1 MKKNIKISIIA
12 LVVAI
17 LSIGII
23 AYAAEIEITPP
34 CYAHTFSVVSIDEA
48 TVTYACVD
56 CGEEETKTKQEV
68 TAMWDIECYNTL
80 PCSTDVNNS
89 SYLDLCK
96 DNFIN
101 AKDFAVIYR
110 FCK

>member
-1 MKKNIKISIIA
+1 MKKSIKISIIT
-12 LVVAI
+12 LIVAI
-17 LSIGII
+17 LSAGVI
-23 AYAAEIEITPP
+23 AYAAEIIITPP
-34 CYAHTFSVVSIDEA
+34 CDAHTFSVVSIDEA

-68 TAMWDIECYNTL
+68 AAMWDIECYNTM

-101 AKDFAVIYR
+101 AKDFAILHK
-110 FCK
+110 F

>member
-1 MKKNIKISIIA
+1 MKKGINFSVITLII
-12 LVVAI
+12 AI
-17 LSIGII
+17 LSVGII

-34 CYAHTFSVVSIDEA
+34 CDAHTFSVESINDT
-48 TVTYACVD
+48 TVTYVCVD

-68 TAMWDIECYNTL
+68 TAMWDIEYYNKS
-80 PCSTDVNNS
+80 PNSTDIDNS

-101 AKDFAVIYR
+101 AKDFAILHK
-110 FCK
+110 F

>member
-1 MKKNIKISIIA
+1 MKKSIKISIITLIA
-12 LVVAI
+12 AI
-17 LSIGII
+17 LSMGVI
-23 AYAAEIEITPP
+23 AYAAEIIITPP
-34 CYAHTFSVVSIDEA
+34 CDAHTFFVVSIDEA

-68 TAMWDIECYNTL
+68 AAMWDIECYNTL

-101 AKDFAVIYR
+101 AKDFAILHK
-110 FCK
+110 F

>member
-1 MKKNIKISIIA
+1 MKKIIKISIIT
-12 LVVAI
+12 LIVAI
-17 LSIGII
+17 LSAGVI
-23 AYAAEIEITPP
+23 AYAAEIIITPP
-34 CYAHTFSVVSIDEA
+34 CDAHTFSVVSIDEA

-68 TAMWDIECYNTL
+68 AAMWDIECYNTM

-101 AKDFAVIYR
+101 AKDFAILHK
-110 FCK
+110 F

>member
-1 MKKNIKISIIA
+1 MKKSIKISIIT
-12 LVVAI
+12 LIVAI
-17 LSIGII
+17 LSAGVI
-23 AYAAEIEITPP
+23 AYAAEIIITPP
-34 CYAHTFSVVSIDEA
+34 CDAHTFSVVSIDEA

-68 TAMWDIECYNTL
+68 AAMWDIECYNTL

-101 AKDFAVIYR
+101 AKDYAILHKF
-110 FCK
+110 

>member
-1 MKKNIKISIIA
+1 MKKGIIISVITLIA
-12 LVVAI
+12 AI
-17 LSIGII
+17 LSMGVI
-23 AYAAEIEITPP
+23 AYAAEIIITPP
-34 CYAHTFSVVSIDEA
+34 CDAHTFSVVSIDEA

-68 TAMWDIECYNTL
+68 AAMWDIECYNTL

-101 AKDFAVIYR
+101 AKDFAILHK
-110 FCK
+110 F

>member
-1 MKKNIKISIIA
+1 MKKGIIISVITLIA
-12 LVVAI
+12 AI
-17 LSIGII
+17 LSIGVI
-23 AYAAEIEITPP
+23 AYAAEIIITPP
-34 CYAHTFSVVSIDEA
+34 CDAHTFSVISIDEA

-68 TAMWDIECYNTL
+68 AAMWDIECYNTL

-101 AKDFAVIYR
+101 AKDFAILHK
-110 FCK
+110 F